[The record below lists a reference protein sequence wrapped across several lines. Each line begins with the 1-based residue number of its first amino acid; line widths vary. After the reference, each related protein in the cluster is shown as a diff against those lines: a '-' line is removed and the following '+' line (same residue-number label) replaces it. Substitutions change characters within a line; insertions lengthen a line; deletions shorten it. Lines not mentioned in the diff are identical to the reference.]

1 MNFFNILKGKDLL
14 RHTFAY
20 ILAVIFFFASWS
32 ILGPGTAYIGAT
44 IAKGSLVLLGT
55 DLTGNPLRTSL
66 TFLLV
71 FVFIGFGSFISAL
84 NLYTGL
90 VINFLII
97 FILAY
102 KFSSNI
108 KQLIWRPFVL
118 GYLYLLIEPGTL
130 HTLPFRLLTLSIGAF
145 FIVLTQFIVNKN
157 KTKKTLYNGLNS
169 LIKATSLNIENI
181 IENKNIDTQKE
192 IASSVDKIISS
203 IYTKRIDPIFITKT
217 DNSILNFTLYIER
230 LNFILNEIKLNSNET
245 INKEFFVDLDIL
257 MIDISNL
264 FASDPSIK
272 TLISRLDTFYIKY
285 KDTVSSDYYYYEI
298 LQNIEMLKLSYSTVE
313 KYKHTKREILFNRK
327 LKRNINSAWRFN
339 FSRDSLR
346 FTFALRISTLLSIS
360 YFIVHLFNIPKGSW
374 IVFTIYAVLDP
385 LFENSQKRFSKRFKG
400 TLLGIGL
407 FLVIYLTIRNV
418 YIEGLIFILMYYLYV
433 INKDFG
439 VRTMCTA
446 TVSLGLFAIISNT
459 PYRGISYRFF
469 FVFLGIFIGYFANK
483 YFLPYNADNARKR
496 ITDLY
501 YNLSFN
507 ILNFAVNNPVDNKF
521 FNIFSEK
528 IFLSKLY
535 ESKLLSFKTPIVLE
549 FIHNQRIL
557 NNTIFFLFVNSKED
571 DKKLNIIKDFLS
583 DTSTISKLHSSR
595 YRLKNEFATLTDNVD
610 KLLYTNL
617 DRILVRLEVSIK
629 LDLKLQNM
637 DNIDETI
644 SS

>member
-1 MNFFNILKGKDLL
+1 MNFLNILKGKDLF
-14 RHTFAY
+14 RHTFSY

-55 DLTGNPLRTSL
+55 DLTGNPIRTTL
-66 TFLLV
+66 TFL
-71 FVFIGFGSFISAL
+71 FVFLFIGIGSFISSL
-84 NLYTGL
+84 NLYVGL
-90 VINFLII
+90 IINFLII
-97 FILAY
+97 FILSY

-118 GYLYLLIEPGTL
+118 GYLYLLVEPGTIY
-130 HTLPFRLLTLSIGAF
+130 TLPSRLLTLSIGAF
-145 FIVLTQFIVNKN
+145 FIILTQFIVNKN

-181 IENKNIDTQKE
+181 IENKNINTQAE
-192 IASSVDKIISS
+192 ITDSVNKIISS
-203 IYTKRIDPIFITKT
+203 IYAKRIDPIFITKI

-230 LNFILNEIKLNSNET
+230 LNFILNKINLTFKKNINE
-245 INKEFFVDLDIL
+245 NFFKDLDIL

-264 FASDPSIK
+264 FISNNSTK
-272 TLISRLDTFYIKY
+272 NLISMLDSFYIKY
-285 KDTVSSDYYYYEI
+285 KEKVSDDYYYYEI
-298 LQNIEMLKLSYSTVE
+298 LQNIEMLKLSYSTTS

-327 LKRNINSAWRFN
+327 LKRNINNAWRFN

-346 FTFALRISTLLSIS
+346 FTFALRISTLLSLS
-360 YFIVHLFNIPKGSW
+360 YFIVHLFNITKGSW

-407 FLVIYLTIRNV
+407 FLIIYLTIRNI
-418 YIEGLIFILMYYLYV
+418 YIEGLIFIIMYYFYV

-501 YNLSFN
+501 YNLSFD
-507 ILNFAVNNPVDNKF
+507 ILNFAINNPVNNKF

-535 ESKLLSFKTPIVLE
+535 ESKLLSFKTPVVLE

-571 DKKLNIIKDFLS
+571 EKKLYIIKDFLS
-583 DTSTISKLHSSR
+583 NTSTISDLHLAR
-595 YRLKNEFATLTDNVD
+595 YKLKNKFATLTDNVD

-617 DRILVRLEVSIK
+617 DRILARLEISIN
-629 LDLKLQNM
+629 LDKKLQNM
-637 DNIDETI
+637 DNVDETI